1 MKINSFV
8 GTGILTALSSS
19 VCCMLPAV
27 SLLAGAS
34 GMATSFLWL
43 QPYRPYLITL
53 SIISLGIA
61 WYNVLFREKDE
72 VCGCEKKD
80 KRPFLTSKAFLI
92 IVTISAVLLITF
104 PSYSHLFMSRYKNN
118 LTVPAPNTKTITIP
132 VKGMM
137 CAGCEM
143 YIEEKLHKLAG
154 VQSVKASHTD
164 ENTII
169 QFDDNII
176 SIDELV
182 EAINKLHYQAIHPK
196 DDNADWHPSEKKVR
210 MYGRGNR
217 D

>member
-72 VCGCEKKD
+72 VCGCEKRQTPVLNIKSIFNYSHHQRSTAD
-80 KRPFLTSKAFLI
+80 YIPFL
-92 IVTISAVLLITF
+92 
-104 PSYSHLFMSRYKNN
+104 
-118 LTVPAPNTKTITIP
+118 
-132 VKGMM
+132 
-137 CAGCEM
+137 
-143 YIEEKLHKLAG
+143 LA
-154 VQSVKASHTD
+154 
-164 ENTII
+164 
-169 QFDDNII
+169 
-176 SIDELV
+176 LV
-182 EAINKLHYQAIHPK
+182 HESL
-196 DDNADWHPSEKKVR
+196 
-210 MYGRGNR
+210 
-217 D
+217 